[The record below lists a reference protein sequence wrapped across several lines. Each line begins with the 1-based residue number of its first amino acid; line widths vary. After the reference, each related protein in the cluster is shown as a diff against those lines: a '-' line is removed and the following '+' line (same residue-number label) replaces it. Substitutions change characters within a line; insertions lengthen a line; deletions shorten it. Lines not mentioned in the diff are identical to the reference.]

1 MLRLLKNAMLDLR
14 ARLGRPACV
23 RPVPVWFPEDLG
35 DASMSTYS
43 GEINVAAKTADQLR
57 VLNAN
62 PVTVTGQLQLLL
74 ENRSRK
80 EFIISNVGTGALVL
94 GFGFPPTPTNF
105 TMPLPASQNAFD
117 GSGGILI
124 SDAWKGA
131 VWVNVASGSTSSQVI
146 VTEIPL

>member
-1 MLRLLKNAMLDLR
+1 MLDLR
-14 ARLGRPACV
+14 ANLGRRRCV
-23 RPVPVWFPEDLG
+23 RPVPVWFPEDLE
-35 DASMSTYS
+35 DASGSTYA

-57 VLNAN
+57 VLNQN
-62 PVTVTGQLQLLL
+62 PVTVAGSIQLLL

-94 GFGFPPTPTNF
+94 GFGFVPTPQNF
-105 TMPLPASQNAFD
+105 TINLSAGSVPFD
-117 GSGGILI
+117 GTGGIAI

-131 VWVNVASGSTSSQVI
+131 VWANVAFGSAGSQVI